1 MHDNH
6 QQYSHPDVSSTALG
20 FAIALAMPVQA
31 PPRLTDAVYGNGWK
45 IGSFWPIYFRPF
57 HPEHDLQF
65 GRQISHCKPSS
76 CAFQLSVVLL
86 GLENK
91 PCWCR
96 FLHAGWGRRSL
107 SHAPVHQWIRS
118 EGQQHQAPER
128 TTKSSNQFRTLVSF
142 HCFPTRQLTGTG
154 ATLANTCS
162 HKAAPNVSAPDANAY
177 GARRPRS
184 TCQKRHKQLISDD
197 MLKHEAEHK
206 QLFRTAGVQ
215 NKNKTHNNVLVDVI
229 SCQIT
234 ASTVA
239 FKLKN

>member
-1 MHDNH
+1 MLFTVMDRKLAHFGQSIFALFTPDTTSNLDVKFLIANH
-6 QQYSHPDVSSTALG
+6 LPAL
-20 FAIALAMPVQA
+20 F
-31 PPRLTDAVYGNGWK
+31 NFK
-45 IGSFWPIYFRPF
+45 
-57 HPEHDLQF
+57 
-65 GRQISHCKPSS
+65 
-76 CAFQLSVVLL
+76 SVVLL

>member
-6 QQYSHPDVSSTALG
+6 QQYSHPDVSSTAMG
-20 FAIALAMPVQA
+20 FGIALAMPVQA

-45 IGSFWPIYFRPF
+45 IGSFWLIYFRPF
-57 HPEHDLQF
+57 HPERDLQF
-65 GRQISHCKPSS
+65 GR
-76 CAFQLSVVLL
+76 
-86 GLENK
+86 
-91 PCWCR
+91 
-96 FLHAGWGRRSL
+96 RRSL
-107 SHAPVHQWIRS
+107 SLAPVHQWTSRS

-128 TTKSSNQFRTLVSF
+128 TTKSSNHF

-184 TCQKRHKQLISDD
+184 TCQKRHKQLITDE
-197 MLKHEAEHK
+197 MLKHESLNISIYSAP
-206 QLFRTAGVQ
+206 LVF
-215 NKNKTHNNVLVDVI
+215 KTKTKPFNNVLMDVI

-239 FKLKN
+239 FKLKNEQSFDKCFNISLKKKQQIMHA

>member
-1 MHDNH
+1 MDRKLAHFG
-6 QQYSHPDVSSTALG
+6 QSIFAL
-20 FAIALAMPVQA
+20 FTPNTTSNL
-31 PPRLTDAVYGNGWK
+31 D
-45 IGSFWPIYFRPF
+45 
-57 HPEHDLQF
+57 
-65 GRQISHCKPSS
+65 
-76 CAFQLSVVLL
+76 SVVLL

-107 SHAPVHQWIRS
+107 SHAPVHQWIRP

-184 TCQKRHKQLISDD
+184 TCQKRHKQLISND

-234 ASTVA
+234 ASTIPQNEFQLVVVGCQSYLSNLLSPPTKCNFDNA
-239 FKLKN
+239 